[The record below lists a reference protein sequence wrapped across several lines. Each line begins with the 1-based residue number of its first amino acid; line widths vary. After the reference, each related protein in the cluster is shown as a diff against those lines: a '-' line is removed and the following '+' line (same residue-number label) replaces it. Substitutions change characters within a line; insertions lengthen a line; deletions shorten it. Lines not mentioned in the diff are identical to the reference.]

1 MYMRFNLIAR
11 LIAPFVFL
19 GFLQPVHAEDTPLV
33 YPLDG
38 IKEAKFT
45 GGLTLLV
52 KCGAVDELMIDTE
65 NEKAF
70 SYKNKGDEIVVKQK
84 QLKKWLTLGQSD
96 VPVKA
101 TLTVSGDVPDLDLST
116 GVSATVIP
124 CDRSQ
129 SIFKVELSTGAAM
142 TLARG
147 DFETLEVEANTGA
160 SAEVD
165 QSTTANQL
173 YLDLETGST
182 FFGGQQLQVETAR
195 VELSTGSTANVCGAK
210 TVTGKVSQ
218 QLLNYQPHLLT
229 SWVCPIELE
238 TRLSAS
244 NKRVVGVPGCLRGI
258 SHEPIKPPE
267 RRRRFV
273 DFKVVPQGLASI

>member
-70 SYKNKGDEIVVKQK
+70 SYKNKGDEIVVKRK
-84 QLKKWLTLGQSD
+84 QLKKWVTLGQSD

-165 QSTTANQL
+165 QATTANQL
-173 YLDLETGST
+173 YLDLDTGST
-182 FFGGQQLQVETAR
+182 FFGGQQLRVETAR

-210 TVTGKVSQ
+210 TVTGKVS
-218 QLLNYQPHLLT
+218 T
-229 SWVCPIELE
+229 GGDV
-238 TRLSAS
+238 RV
-244 NKRVVGVPGCLRGI
+244 NKTATVEVEESVTGGAV
-258 SHEPIKPPE
+258 
-267 RRRRFV
+267 RR
-273 DFKVVPQGLASI
+273 SSC

>member
-1 MYMRFNLIAR
+1 MFMRFNLIAR

-70 SYKNKGDEIVVKQK
+70 SYKNKGDEIVVKRK

-116 GVSATVIP
+116 GVSATVMP
-124 CDRSQ
+124 CDRANPS
-129 SIFKVELSTGAAM
+129 SRSNFP
-142 TLARG
+142 LALPCHSREATSRPWKSRPIRG
-147 DFETLEVEANTGA
+147 LP
-160 SAEVD
+160 
-165 QSTTANQL
+165 Q
-173 YLDLETGST
+173 
-182 FFGGQQLQVETAR
+182 
-195 VELSTGSTANVCGAK
+195 K
-210 TVTGKVSQ
+210 
-218 QLLNYQPHLLT
+218 
-229 SWVCPIELE
+229 WI
-238 TRLSAS
+238 RL
-244 NKRVVGVPGCLRGI
+244 
-258 SHEPIKPPE
+258 
-267 RRRRFV
+267 RRRI
-273 DFKVVPQGLASI
+273 SSTWT